1 MPISSMTG
9 FARADGRH
17 GPYSWN
23 WEVKSVNGRGLD
35 IRCRMPSGFDGL
47 EPDLRRQ
54 LGETFARGN
63 FQISLHLMRQTG
75 QTELTVNQDALQQV
89 LSALKSLP
97 KDAGLAPASADG
109 ILGIKGVLELSDV
122 EETDTERSLRNEA
135 LLDSFGRA
143 LTELVK
149 ARQAEGD
156 KLKQVVASAIDQI
169 GDLAIKASNNASA
182 QPDALR
188 QKLKSQIEEVLQDAA
203 GVSEERLSQEVA
215 LLLTKGD
222 IREEIDRLKAH
233 SDAAK
238 ELLQQ
243 DGPVGRRLD
252 FLMQEFNRE
261 ANTLCSKSA
270 DVELTQIGLDLKA
283 VIDQVREQVQNI
295 E

>member
-1 MPISSMTG
+1 MTG

>member
-17 GPYSWN
+17 GPFSWN

-35 IRCRMPSGFDGL
+35 VRCRMPSGFDGL
-47 EPDLRRQ
+47 EPDLRRR
-54 LGETFARGN
+54 LGDTFARGN
-63 FQISLHLMRQTG
+63 FQISLHLMRQSG
-75 QTELTVNQDALQQV
+75 QTELRVNQAALQQV

-97 KDAGLAPASADG
+97 DDLGLAPARADG
-109 ILGIKGVLELSDV
+109 ILGIKGVLELSDI
-122 EETDTERSLRNEA
+122 EETDDERAARDAA
-135 LLDSFGRA
+135 LLESFENTLGD
-143 LTELVK
+143 LVA
-149 ARQAEGD
+149 ARQAEGE
-156 KLKQVVASAIDQI
+156 KLKVVVSSAIDQI
-169 GDLAIKASNNASA
+169 DELAVKASNNAST
-182 QPDALR
+182 QPETLR
-188 QKLKSQIEEVLQDAA
+188 KQLKLQIDDVLQDTK

-215 LLLTKGD
+215 ILLTKGD

-233 SDAAK
+233 AVAAK
-238 ELLQQ
+238 DLLKE

-270 DVELTQIGLDLKA
+270 DVELTQIGLDLKT